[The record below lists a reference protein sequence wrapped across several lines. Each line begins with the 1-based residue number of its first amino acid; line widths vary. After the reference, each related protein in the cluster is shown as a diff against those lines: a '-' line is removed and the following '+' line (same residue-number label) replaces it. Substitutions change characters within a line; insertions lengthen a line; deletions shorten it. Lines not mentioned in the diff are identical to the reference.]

1 MDLAKTGYC
10 RGGGTWGA
18 IAPPIFF
25 EIGRILALSS
35 PLSGNKIMFF
45 FSMYLGKLN
54 WVLFYDHIFVW

>member
-25 EIGRILALSS
+25 EIGRILA
-35 PLSGNKIMFF
+35 
-45 FSMYLGKLN
+45 FSYPNIFRSNVGASRKNSLAPPI
-54 WVLFYDHIFVW
+54 FYTFHHP